1 MIYTYI
7 YFSFFSIC
15 DPKGKKINNGALQF
29 LKEETKTFLAF
40 AEYFLLALDEYFCCW
55 LVDRGVKN
63 AQTNILIFKFI
74 ILHIN
79 YSVLIKI

>member
-29 LKEETKTFLAF
+29 LKEETKTFLVF
-40 AEYFLLALDEYFCCW
+40 AEYFLLALHEYFCC
-55 LVDRGVKN
+55 
-63 AQTNILIFKFI
+63 
-74 ILHIN
+74 
-79 YSVLIKI
+79 